1 MNTRDDSLKQ
11 LSNLLIPEHF
21 AKILERNF
29 SDRTLDFI
37 STYAPTAEA
46 FALSR
51 YDTRSLEKL
60 IDSMKSGLIDRYDVM
75 DIVRHSTFSNRN
87 EADIHTCLAS
97 IEKGMPTK
105 TAVGLLIAENSDN
118 RTFSQMAEPVQ
129 LNVYYVENNS
139 VYLEQDIAREFS
151 AMGVILTAERDDG
164 EIYAVTEPEGH
175 NILFENDLLA
185 ITVNVFRQRPD
196 WAEYRDYLS
205 HQLGENIDKLTPY
218 ILESKYKDFKKDK
231 ALSALADKVSGE
243 YEQYISDLKKKDPD
257 VIIRSAYEIYN
268 KDYIA
273 DFCNTNDLYIDLEDI
288 QVLLETDNVL
298 DEIYQ
303 EWDSMTQL
311 NGVAEIDTA
320 IEDTAYRLKSAR
332 AVKQIME
339 DKQENKT
346 PQKPDEHK
354 RFKR

>member
-1 MNTRDDSLKQ
+1 MNTRDDNLKQ

-21 AKILERNF
+21 AKILERNL

-37 STYAPTAEA
+37 SSYAPTAEA
-46 FALSR
+46 FALSK
-51 YDTRSLEKL
+51 YDTRSLERL
-60 IDSMKSGLIDRYDVM
+60 MDSMQSEIIDRYDVM
-75 DIVRHSTFSNRN
+75 DIVRNSTFSDRN
-87 EADIHTCLAS
+87 EADINTCLMY
-97 IEKGMPTK
+97 IKEGMPKK

-129 LNVYYVENNS
+129 LNVYYVENNR
-139 VYLEQDIAREFS
+139 VYLEQDIAKELS
-151 AMGVILTAERDDG
+151 AMGMTLNAERDDG
-164 EIYAVTEPEGH
+164 ELYAITEPEGH

-185 ITVNVFRQRPD
+185 IAVNIFRQRFD

-268 KDYIA
+268 KDYIV
-273 DFCNTNDLYIDLEDI
+273 DFCKTNDLYIDL
-288 QVLLETDNVL
+288 
-298 DEIYQ
+298 
-303 EWDSMTQL
+303 
-311 NGVAEIDTA
+311 
-320 IEDTAYRLKSAR
+320 
-332 AVKQIME
+332 
-339 DKQENKT
+339 
-346 PQKPDEHK
+346 
-354 RFKR
+354 